1 MPLKNGWQL
10 ASQHMRT
17 IDRFSIT
24 LFIAIS
30 LHLMAITLV
39 NFDFTAGPSTP
50 RKALEITLVQHKS
63 EAPKEADF
71 IAQAN
76 QQASGTELQKLKL
89 TTTDTAQFR
98 SDEIQD
104 ITPPVQPE
112 LASAEP
118 VDEPELLASKNNND
132 VFQVLDEPEQQ
143 NKTLEEQFAGKT
155 QVPSR
160 LSSDIA
166 TLEALLDQQ
175 RQAYAK
181 RPRIHRITSVSAK
194 SAIDAKYLDDWR
206 RKIERIGNIHYPSE
220 ARQNHLYGQ
229 LRLAVSVL
237 PNGYVDGIEVL
248 HSSGIRVL
256 DDAAMR
262 IVRLAEPF
270 DVFPSELKQEAD
282 KLEIIRTWQF
292 VPGNELRS
300 Q

>member
-1 MPLKNGWQL
+1 
-10 ASQHMRT
+10 MRT
-17 IDRFSIT
+17 ADRFSIT

-30 LHLMAITLV
+30 LHLLAITLV
-39 NFDFTAGPSTP
+39 NFDFSLGQPPA
-50 RKALEITLVQHKS
+50 RKTLEVTLVQHTTD
-63 EAPKEADF
+63 APKEADF

-76 QQASGTELQKLKL
+76 QQASVTELRKQKL
-89 TTTDTAQFR
+89 TTTETAQFR
-98 SDEIQD
+98 ADTVQD

-118 VDEPELLASKNNND
+118 VNDPDLIASQNQND
-132 VFQVLDEPEQQ
+132 VFQVLKEPEQQ
-143 NKTLEEQFAGKT
+143 NKTLEEQFLGKT

-175 RQAYAK
+175 RQEYAK
-181 RPRIHRITSVSAK
+181 RPRIRRLTSVSAK

-206 RKIERIGNIHYPSE
+206 RRIERIGNIHYPSE
-220 ARQNHLYGQ
+220 AKQKHLYGQ
-229 LRLAVSVL
+229 LRLAVSIL
-237 PNGYVDGIEVL
+237 PNGYVDDIEIL
-248 HSSGIRVL
+248 HSSGIRIL

-270 DVFPSELKQEAD
+270 DTFPTELKKEVDQ
-282 KLEIIRTWQF
+282 LEIIRTWQF
-292 VPGNELRS
+292 VPGDRLRS